1 MAEDDVAAA
10 MEVEQEAPRSC
21 GACGFTVTDTRI
33 IQARWF
39 AYTDP
44 SGWIEWGQICGPC
57 LNTQW
62 RSMNRSWDPDIHD
75 ATDCSHSKWK
85 EGLFMKVIRKRLRD
99 PELIDEVVRDPS
111 QYELKWPVVS
121 ADEPLDAYRSSQ

>member
-1 MAEDDVAAA
+1 

-57 LNTQW
+57 LNIQW
-62 RSMNRSWDPDIHD
+62 RSMTHSWDADIHD
-75 ATDCSHSKWK
+75 DSDCSHTQWK
-85 EGLFMKVIRKRLRD
+85 KGLFMKVIRKRLRD

-121 ADEPLDAYRSSQ
+121 GDEPLDADRSSQ